1 MRPRTITS
9 TLLGVV
15 FVLQLISLTV
25 VVTSTHSLL
34 DEQGRLSAVRYLDNN
49 ANNLV
54 IQAQQFLSPIKSQLS
69 ISRQLASDGMLNT
82 YNDDTLERYFL
93 SQLRSNRAMNAMYLG
108 RLDGSFVAVARVVNA
123 LSPNYSKPVLRTKVV
138 SLVDGSRKVQWRE
151 YAENGERLNQWSDD
165 SDDFDPRVR
174 AWYQDAQKHDGAV
187 WTNAFS
193 LTTNKTPAIAASV
206 KLQDRNDTEA
216 GILGVSVDLSELSA
230 LISTIPMSEHAVA
243 IILDNNLNTIAMS
256 AKDENLA
263 GEVIDTSLPM
273 GISLKPRDNAFGEQF
288 LPPARQEEH
297 VSLAQH
303 WFSEQDSMAH
313 FQRRIEM
320 FDGALQWRVI
330 LAAPVSDVQASN
342 RDVMMRGMY
351 SAIAIIA
358 TPGAIALLI
367 IMGLAKPLRRLYC
380 RATIDYLTR
389 AFNREEFMNR
399 LTRCLSLPSS
409 IDSKDYKWV
418 AVVLDLDGFK
428 RINDLHGHD
437 AGDVILRTVVA
448 RLQKCVGRSGI
459 IGRLGGDEFAIALK
473 ISASSDSHL
482 AVDRIRRAV
491 IEEPIKSGQ
500 IFHRI
505 GMTAGV
511 ATIINERES
520 VVSILERADKV
531 LVAGKAI
538 AKNTTYSGVTASVKR
553 FPVRAVPAVTEKRV
567 VEVSEALHSTG

>member
-9 TLLGVV
+9 TLIGVV

-34 DEQGRLSAVRYLDNN
+34 DEQGRLSAVRYLDNS

-54 IQAQQFLSPIKSQLS
+54 IQAQQFLSPITSQLS

-82 YNDDTLERYFL
+82 YNNDTLERYFL

-108 RLDGSFVAVARVVNA
+108 RLDGTFVAVARVRNA
-123 LSPNYSKPVLRTKVV
+123 LSPNYSKPVLRAKVV
-138 SLVDGSRKVQWRE
+138 SLIDGSREVQWRE
-151 YAENGERLNQWSDD
+151 YAMSGERLNQWSDD

-174 AWYQDAQKHDGAV
+174 AWYQDAQKHDGPV

-193 LTTNKTPAIAASV
+193 LTTNRTLAIAASV
-206 KLQDRNDTEA
+206 KLRDRNDADA
-216 GILGVSVDLSELSA
+216 GILGVSVELSELSA

-243 IILDNNLNTIAMS
+243 IIMDNNLNKIAMS
-256 AKDENLA
+256 NTNETLA
-263 GEVIDTSLPM
+263 GEDTDTRALM
-273 GISLKPRDNAFGEQF
+273 GISLEPHDNSFHEQF

-303 WFSEQDSMAH
+303 WFTEHGSMAH

-320 FDGALQWRVI
+320 FNGALQWRVL

-367 IMGLAKPLRRLYC
+367 ILGLAKPLRRLYC

-389 AFNREEFMNR
+389 AFNREEFINR
-399 LTRCLSLPSS
+399 LTRCLTLPSS
-409 IDSKDYKWV
+409 IDSKKHKWV

-437 AGDVILRTVVA
+437 AGDAILKTVVA
-448 RLQKCVGRSGI
+448 RLQRCVGRSGI

-473 ISASSDSHL
+473 ISAASDAHL
-482 AVDRIRRAV
+482 AVDRIRRLV
-491 IEEPIKSGQ
+491 VKEPIKIGQ
-500 IFHRI
+500 IFHHI

-511 ATIINERES
+511 AKVDSERES
-520 VVSILERADKV
+520 VVSILERADKA
-531 LVAGKAI
+531 LVTGKAI
-538 AKNTTYSGVTASVKR
+538 AKNATYSGVTASVKR
-553 FPVRAVPAVTEKRV
+553 LPVRVVPAVGEKRV
-567 VEVSEALHSTG
+567 VEVSEALHGTG

>member
-15 FVLQLISLTV
+15 FILQLISLTV

-34 DEQGRLSAVRYLDNN
+34 DEQGKLSAVRYLDNN

-54 IQAQQFLSPIKSQLS
+54 IQAQQFLSPITSQLS

-82 YNDDTLERYFL
+82 YNNETLERYFL

-108 RLDGSFVAVARVVNA
+108 RLDGTFVAVARVKNA
-123 LSPNYSKPVLRTKVV
+123 LSPNYSKPVLRAKVV
-138 SLVDGSRKVQWRE
+138 SLVDGSREVQWRE
-151 YAENGERLNQWSDD
+151 YAMSGERLNQWSDD

-193 LTTNKTPAIAASV
+193 LTTNKTLAIAASV
-206 KLQDRNDTEA
+206 KLRDRNDTDA
-216 GILGVSVDLSELSA
+216 GILGVSVELSELSA
-230 LISTIPMSEHAVA
+230 LISTIPMSENTVA
-243 IILDNNLNTIAMS
+243 IILDNNFNKIAMS
-256 AKDENLA
+256 TTDENLSKEA
-263 GEVIDTSLPM
+263 ADTRASM
-273 GISLKPRDNAFGEQF
+273 DISLKPDDNSFHEQL
-288 LPPARQEEH
+288 LPPAKHEEH
-297 VSLAQH
+297 VPLAQH
-303 WFSEQDSMAH
+303 WFSEHGSMAH

-320 FDGALQWRVI
+320 FDGALQWRVL

-351 SAIAIIA
+351 IAIVIIA

-367 IMGLAKPLRRLYC
+367 IMGLAKPLRRLYR

-389 AFNREEFMNR
+389 AFNREEFINR
-399 LTRCLSLPSS
+399 LTRCLSLPAS
-409 IDSKDYKWV
+409 IDGKQHKWV

-437 AGDVILRTVVA
+437 AGDDILRTIVE

-473 ISASSDSHL
+473 ISSTSDAHL
-482 AVDRIRRAV
+482 AVDRIRRLV
-491 IEEPIKSGQ
+491 VKEPIESGQ
-500 IFHRI
+500 HIHHI

-511 ATIINERES
+511 ARINSDRES
-520 VVSILERADKV
+520 VVAILERADKA

-538 AKNTTYSGVTASVKR
+538 AKNATYSSVTASVQR
-553 FPVRAVPAVTEKRV
+553 FPVHALPKKDAKRV
-567 VEVSEALHSTG
+567 VEISEALHGTG

>member
-108 RLDGSFVAVARVVNA
+108 RLDGTFVAVARVVNA

-151 YAENGERLNQWSDD
+151 YAMNGERLNQWSDD

-193 LTTNKTPAIAASV
+193 LTTKKTLAIAASV

-243 IILDNNLNTIAMS
+243 IILDNNLNKIAMS
-256 AKDENLA
+256 TKDTNLA
-263 GEVIDTSLPM
+263 EEVTDTSVPM
-273 GISLKPRDNAFGEQF
+273 GITLKPRDNAFGEQF
-288 LPPARQEEH
+288 LPPARQGEH

-313 FQRRIEM
+313 FQRRMEM

-399 LTRCLSLPSS
+399 LSQCLSLPSS

-482 AVDRIRRAV
+482 AVERVRRAV
-491 IEEPIKSGQ
+491 VEEPIKSGQ

-511 ATIINERES
+511 ARIINERES
-520 VVSILERADKV
+520 VVSILERADKA

-553 FPVRAVPAVTEKRV
+553 FPVRAVPAIAEKRV
-567 VEVSEALHSTG
+567 MQVSEALHSTG